1 MNILHISSGTL
12 KSGANKGAYNLHKNL
27 IKKGVK
33 SIFFSPEKIEKK
45 NYNFNNFK
53 YKFSLFFEKLIKLSY
68 MNKTK
73 NSFTSSYF
81 GINIKDTNEYKKADI
96 IHVHNLGK
104 TFVNLNIFKDVNKK
118 FVFSLRDMWFFTGGC
133 HYSLDCKKY
142 IQICNNCPSLNSKFN
157 RDLSYKSQKRKL
169 EIFNNNI
176 YIIAVSYWIKNRF
189 KESKI
194 GNKKNKY
201 DVSVIENIANFENF
215 NINKSGKLF
224 NKLKEHTD
232 DIYLAGDDDQAI
244 FAWAGADV
252 DRFISQKADQ
262 EKVLKYSKR
271 ISRAV
276 QEQSEIPIEKI
287 EGLRKEKDYYPRDY
301 EGECEYINNLDHVDL
316 TTGRWVI
323 LTRTISRLV
332 SMKKELRERNL
343 YYQTKKE
350 KSFKVRVYNAH
361 INYNSWCRG
370 KILDEKEWK
379 DIEEYIGK
387 KMEDWEPD
395 LDWFDAFKE
404 VEYEDKEYIKE
415 MMENGEDLDLPAR
428 IFISTIHAF
437 KGGEQDNVILCLD
450 QPNKIKKA
458 VRKSKSKSDEE
469 HRVWYVG
476 ITRARN
482 NLYKLKSKKKVNAY
496 KL

>member
-1 MNILHISSGTL
+1 MIYKFYGPPGTGKTYRLISRAKAYVRIGTPLDNI
-12 KSGANKGAYNLHKNL
+12 AYFAFT
-27 IKKGVK
+27 KKAAGEARDRMPADNDKLAYFRTIHSFAYDQLELNDGKVMQPSDYEAIGKEIGVK
-33 SIFFSPEKIEKK
+33 VKYYDKYNKEDINYLNCDSPYFQMIGRAINRDISIRDEYDRGEHNKKEIKWKILKTIDDNLKEYKRVKKKLDFNDMIKQLIEKESLPR
-45 NYNFNNFK
+45 FK
-53 YKFSLFFEKLIKLSY
+53 
-68 MNKTK
+68 
-73 NSFTSSYF
+73 
-81 GINIKDTNEYKKADI
+81 
-96 IHVHNLGK
+96 V
-104 TFVNLNIFKDVNKK
+104 IFIDEA
-118 FVFSLRDMWFFTGGC
+118 
-133 HYSLDCKKY
+133 
-142 IQICNNCPSLNSKFN
+142 Q
-157 RDLSYKSQKRKL
+157 DLSPLQ
-169 EIFNNNI
+169 
-176 YIIAVSYWIKNRF
+176 W
-189 KESKI
+189 
-194 GNKKNKY
+194 
-201 DVSVIENIANFENF
+201 
-215 NINKSGKLF
+215 KLF
-224 NKLKEHTD
+224 DKLKEHTD

-252 DRFISQKADQ
+252 DRFISQKSDQ

-287 EGLRKEKDYYPRDY
+287 EGLRKQKDYYPRNY

-316 TTGRWVI
+316 TTRRWVI

-379 DIEEYIGK
+379 DVEEYIGK
-387 KMEDWEPD
+387 KMEDWDPD

-404 VEYEDKEYIKE
+404 VEYEDKEYIRE

-437 KGGEQDNVILCLD
+437 EGGEQDNVILCLD

-458 VRKSKSKSDEE
+458 VRKSKNKSDEE

-482 NLYKLKSKKKVNAY
+482 NLYKLKAKKKVNAY